1 MFGEKPDQVIIRASR
16 RRPAPNREATMLKP
30 PRAVIL
36 EAGRTAPIPAWPV
49 LCGEKPS
56 PVTTFVSHREP
67 GIRRRKTIIGERLE
81 TPARKRMSLTS
92 F

>member
-1 MFGEKPDQVIIRASR
+1 
-16 RRPAPNREATMLKP
+16 MLRP

-56 PVTTFVSHREP
+56 PVTTFVSRHEP
-67 GIRRRKTIIGERLE
+67 GIKRRKTIVGERFE
-81 TPARKRMSLTS
+81 TRAFNGRL
-92 F
+92 